1 MKKFFLIPLVAL
13 FTCVNVWADSVIAEM
28 SVNGGTA
35 TPYATFSALQ
45 AAINGLQNTD
55 EALVTLKKTVEL
67 TATNAFTF
75 HVPAGKHVTLNLNG
89 FNLTQTIEAT
99 APNCYWVYEEA
110 NGSLTPI
117 SETDFLWNFV
127 KDEVVW
133 HCEGAGDAGNADIQE
148 NALIY
153 NQGTLHIISEGNSI
167 VQLINTGSAEVD
179 KATTICNSGNLTID
193 GGIFVGPV
201 AYVVNGF
208 VKMPVIWNKTE
219 NGVTPVVNING
230 GTFLCDES
238 RSDYNVGT
246 YFPTITG
253 ECEMHIKGGIFSED
267 EMGADTKLNH
277 PSTMAE
283 INTDNDDKADYTAIL
298 VPYTN
303 ANITGYN
310 SATRTNVCP
319 DPDGMKDATL
329 YSTPD
334 YKNKYRYA
342 VKPVCVVVPTGENNL
357 VVNDDN
363 TTDDEYTLASDDPF
377 KFVYIEPGK
386 TLSVPEGK
394 TLRVNSTSGIILGGT
409 DAKLVVAPGATV
421 ISDGDIITSSNDNI
435 ELTMDA
441 AYKEKGK
448 VVGKYAHLLIKAGN
462 IQAKHPNA
470 TVKLVSV
477 CKNLNTWQRF
487 AIPTYQSDFTIAD
500 IERPAGVGTAFFKW
514 QYDGEDGNW
523 VQLTSSAAVLEPFH
537 GYIMT
542 NNASEDGKIYTFK
555 GELVGNG
562 NPRLSLQN
570 GWNYFANSYT
580 APISVEAMLVGMKA
594 KLDGEAAVWVQRNG
608 AKNTWSDIAYA
619 DITDGGINEALLLL
633 QPMNTFVFKASEGTF
648 DLEYDDFVYTP
659 VKSAKGFAAPRRAQA
674 AAQDE
679 DYKMAVIVLTDEEE
693 EELLRLYEGNDFSDS
708 FDNGYDVS
716 KMMNEEIF
724 NAYFVTPTLD
734 TLSRLASDN
743 VDNASITLDTKETTH
758 FTLSFRN
765 VSLKG
770 YSLKDNVADSL
781 ITIQTGEIYEFEAEA
796 NTKYEGRFT
805 VVKDGGETAIDNV
818 EETKHIANG
827 IYSVTGVYM
836 GNNINLLPAGI
847 YIINGKKVVK

>member
-1 MKKFFLIPLVAL
+1 MKKIFLIPLVAL

-28 SVNGGTA
+28 SVNGGDPVSYT
-35 TPYATFSALQ
+35 TMSDLQ
-45 AAINGLQNTD
+45 TAINGLSQS
-55 EALVTLKKTVEL
+55 AVVTLKGTIEL
-67 TATNAFTF
+67 TAENAFTF
-75 HVPAGKHVTLNLNG
+75 HVPAGKDITLNLNG
-89 FNLTQTIEAT
+89 FNFIQTIEAT
-99 APNCYWVYEEA
+99 APACHYTYY
-110 NGSLTPI
+110 GDPITP
-117 SETDFLWNFV
+117 SSPW
-127 KDEVVW
+127 W
-133 HCEGAGDAGNADIQE
+133 PGEGAPGLVKICDEAGDSDIQE

-167 VQLINTGSAEVD
+167 VQLINTGSAEVE
-179 KATTICNSGNLTID
+179 KATTICNAGNLTVD
-193 GGIFVGPV
+193 GGIFVGSV
-201 AYVVNGF
+201 AYVVNGW

-219 NGVTPVVNING
+219 NDVTPVVNING

-238 RSDYNVGT
+238 RSDYNVGNL
-246 YFPTITG
+246 FPTIAG

-277 PSTMAE
+277 PSTKDV
-283 INTDNDDKADYTAIL
+283 INTNNADKANYTAIL

-363 TTDDEYTLASDDPF
+363 TTDNEYTLASDDPF

-441 AYKEKGK
+441 TEGK
-448 VVGKYAHLLIKAGN
+448 FGKYAHLLIKAGN

-470 TVKLVSV
+470 TVNLKSV

-523 VQLTSSAAVLEPFH
+523 VQLTSSAAVFEPFH

-542 NNASEDGKIYTFK
+542 NNAEEAGQIYTFK

-580 APISVEAMLVGMKA
+580 APISVEAMLVGMKE

-619 DITDGGINEALLLL
+619 DIKDGGINEALLLL

-679 DYKMAVIVLTDEEE
+679 DYKMAVFVFTDEEEE

-716 KMMNEEIF
+716 KMPNEEIF
-724 NAYFVTPTLD
+724 NAYFVSPALGN
-734 TLSRLASDN
+734 LSRLASDN
-743 VDNASITLDTKETTH
+743 VDNSSITLDTKETTH

-765 VSLKG
+765 VSLEG

-781 ITIQTGEIYEFEAEA
+781 ITIQTGETYEFEAEA

-805 VVKDGGETAIDNV
+805 VVKNGGETAIDNV
-818 EETKHIANG
+818 EETKYIANG